1 MVVRDVIQKHP
12 LPLYM
17 VHSILKSITTDLKN
31 EMYLELTDE
40 VQKYDLNLQQYYI
53 DCKEQLIKDFENKEG

>member
-1 MVVRDVIQKHP
+1 
-12 LPLYM
+12 
-17 VHSILKSITTDLKN
+17 
-31 EMYLELTDE
+31 MYLELTDE